1 MKAKAIKINTGA
13 ARGTWVTRVENND
26 GELLGFIRVVNIDWT
41 ATLGMGT
48 YFAVH
53 QCNKKIGYDV
63 KLCTCLADAYKFLG
77 VSCQE
82 LDETNDFGEH
92 HYDEK

>member
-13 ARGTWVTRVENND
+13 ACGTWVTRVENND

-41 ATLGMGT
+41 ATLYMGT

-63 KLCTCLADAYKFLG
+63 KLCGCLADAYEFLG
-77 VSCQE
+77 ISIQE

-92 HYDEK
+92 PYDEK